1 MRITNSM
8 LTNNFLADM
17 QTNLNTM
24 QKLQKQ
30 LTSGKLIDK
39 ASDDPVIA
47 ARSMQINAQL
57 DANTQYKTNIKDAGN
72 YLSTTDTALGQLG
85 TEVARVRDLL
95 VSSGNAGYDTQQLQ
109 SIKDEIN
116 QKISE
121 ISQTLNTNFD
131 GKYIF
136 GGTRGT
142 DKPATTAANTVTTV
156 VAYDAATPANSTT
169 TSTVVD
175 KGAVANLPVT
185 SKNVTTDSTGTT
197 TVTVENETTPS
208 AAGTNTTTSGTVTTT
223 VTTDGAGHK
232 TTTVAD
238 TSAAAASPMISQT
251 IVTDSTGTTTTT
263 KTSTPSVTASS
274 TTTHTNTELNY
285 NVSTDNTA
293 NEMNMISKKLVTEVS
308 QGVTIEY
315 SVSASDVINFKDG
328 TSTPGSPTN
337 MIDLLKSI
345 VNHLDGN
352 NADGTAADSNAKSEL
367 TGSDLANITAVSNN
381 ILKLRSEVG
390 AKENRMDDAKNNNE
404 TETENLTTILSKTE
418 DIDVTEMTMKYA
430 TAQTVYM
437 ACLQTSAKV
446 IQPTLMDYL
455 S

>member
-8 LTNNFLADM
+8 LTNNFLSDM
-17 QTNLNTM
+17 QTNLNSM

-47 ARSMQINAQL
+47 ARSMQINTQL
-57 DANTQYKTNIKDAGN
+57 DANTQYDTNIKDAGN
-72 YLSTTDTALGQLG
+72 WLSTTDTALGQVN
-85 TEVARVRDLL
+85 TELTRIRTLL
-95 VSSGNAGYDTQQLQ
+95 VSSGNAGYGTQERQ

-116 QKISE
+116 QKIAE
-121 ISQTLNTNFD
+121 LSQTLNTNFD

-142 DKPATTAANTVTTV
+142 DKPTTTATSTVTTV
-156 VAYDAATPANSTT
+156 VNYDSVTPANSTT
-169 TSTVVD
+169 TNTVVD
-175 KGAVANLPVT
+175 KGAVAVSPIQ
-185 SKNVTTDSTGTT
+185 SKSVTTDATGTK

-208 AAGTNTTTSGTVTTT
+208 AAGTSTTTSGSVTTT
-223 VTTDGAGHK
+223 VATDGAGHK
-232 TTTVAD
+232 TTTVVD
-238 TSAAAASPMISQT
+238 TSATAVSPTISKT

-274 TTTHTNTELNY
+274 TTSRTNTELVY
-285 NVSTDNTA
+285 DVSTTNTA
-293 NEMNMISKKLVTEVS
+293 NEMNMIGQKLVTEVS
-308 QGVTIEY
+308 QGVTMEY
-315 SVSASDVINFKDG
+315 SVSATDAINFKDG
-328 TSTPGSPTN
+328 ASSPSSPTN
-337 MIDLLKSI
+337 LIDLLKSI
-345 VNHLDGN
+345 TNHLDGN
-352 NADGTAADSNAKSEL
+352 NADGTATDSNAASEL
-367 TGSDLANITAVSNN
+367 TGSDLDNITAASNN

-390 AKENRMDDAKNNNE
+390 AKENRIDDAKTNNE
-404 TETENLTTILSKTE
+404 TETQNLTTILSKTE

-446 IQPTLMDYL
+446 IQPTLLQYL

>member
-8 LTNNFLADM
+8 LSNNFLADM

-47 ARSMQINAQL
+47 ARSMQINTQL
-57 DANTQYKTNIKDAGN
+57 DANTQYNTNIKDAGN
-72 YLSTTDTALGQLG
+72 WLSTTDTALGQIG
-85 TEVARVRDLL
+85 TEIGRVRDLL
-95 VSSGNAGYDTQQLQ
+95 VSSGNAGYGTQEMQ

-116 QKISE
+116 QKVAE

-142 DKPATTAANTVTTV
+142 DKPMGTDTFTT
-156 VAYDAATPANSTT
+156 
-169 TSTVVD
+169 
-175 KGAVANLPVT
+175 
-185 SKNVTTDSTGTT
+185 NVNGTT
-197 TVTVENETTPS
+197 R
-208 AAGTNTTTSGTVTTT
+208 
-223 VTTDGAGHK
+223 
-232 TTTVAD
+232 
-238 TSAAAASPMISQT
+238 
-251 IVTDSTGTTTTT
+251 
-263 KTSTPSVTASS
+263 
-274 TTTHTNTELNY
+274 TNTELAY
-285 NVSTDNTA
+285 NVSTTNTA
-293 NEMNMISKKLVTEVS
+293 NEMNMIGKKLVTEVS

-328 TSTPGSPTN
+328 ASTPGSPTN

-352 NADGTAADSNAKSEL
+352 NADGTAVDSNAKSEL
-367 TGSDLANITAVSNN
+367 TGADLTNITALSNN

-390 AKENRMDDAKNNNE
+390 AKENRMDDAKTNNE

-430 TAQTVYM
+430 TAQTIYM